1 MQLADVSV
9 DQTGLTTKRKTFHGK
24 LIKVELI
31 CVNLVLISSREVL
44 GGWVVVLDATLI

>member
-31 CVNLVLISSREVL
+31 CVNLVLISSRE
-44 GGWVVVLDATLI
+44 GWVVALDATLI